1 MMPMMDVT
9 VRFEPL
15 DEPATCCDADLRVT
29 VVPVV
34 EFLWNEAR
42 MPYVV

>member
-1 MMPMMDVT
+1 MMPMIDVT

-15 DEPATCCDADLRVT
+15 DEPAACCDADLRVT
-29 VVPVV
+29 VSPVV

-42 MPYVV
+42 IQYEV